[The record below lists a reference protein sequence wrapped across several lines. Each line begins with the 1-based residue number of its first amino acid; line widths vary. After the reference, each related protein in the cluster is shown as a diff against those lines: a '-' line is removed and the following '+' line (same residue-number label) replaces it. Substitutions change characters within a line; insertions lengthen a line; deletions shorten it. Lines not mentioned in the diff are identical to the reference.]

1 MNATFASLVGERLKE
16 TRIGL
21 GLNQADMAALVGV
34 TREYWGRLERGASV
48 PGGEVLT
55 ALIQN
60 GANVLYILTGST
72 EGGALPLTDGDRVLL
87 DNFHA
92 APAQVRE
99 GVKTTLGAF
108 APSADGAASDRP
120 AAKRGKAA

>member
-1 MNATFASLVGERLKE
+1 MTLGERLREERK
-16 TRIGL
+16 RL
-21 GLNQADMAALVGV
+21 GLTQPELGDAAGTTKQTVFSWETGKSAPDGFQLSVLTNVGV
-34 TREYWGRLERGASV
+34 DVLY
-48 PGGEVLT
+48 VLT
-55 ALIQN
+55 GQRS
-60 GANVLYILTGST
+60 VLL
-72 EGGALPLTDGDRVLL
+72 LTDGDRVLL